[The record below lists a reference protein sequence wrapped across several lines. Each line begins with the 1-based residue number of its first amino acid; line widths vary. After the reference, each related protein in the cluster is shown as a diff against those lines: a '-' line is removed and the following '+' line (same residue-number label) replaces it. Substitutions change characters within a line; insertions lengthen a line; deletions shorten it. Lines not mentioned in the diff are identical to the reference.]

1 MPSMHI
7 PARTQLRSQKEN
19 RGKRGWKTMSLL
31 SGNGTGQTYTVYK
44 VVEGEKTVIGVA
56 VSPTEASQII
66 EDDMQIYDDNANY
79 IYERD
84 KP

>member
-1 MPSMHI
+1 
-7 PARTQLRSQKEN
+7 
-19 RGKRGWKTMSLL
+19 MSVL

-44 VVEGEKTVIGVA
+44 EVDGEKTVIGVA
-56 VSPTEASQII
+56 VSQVEAAQII
-66 EDDMQIYDDNANY
+66 EDDMQIFDDNANY